1 MKFPFRS
8 FCLVALL
15 GVYSTA
21 FAEVKLNGIFA
32 DNLVLQR
39 ELPASVWGMAEP
51 GETVTLE
58 FAGQKKTTVAS
69 PSGKWRIVLAPL
81 TASAEN
87 RVITVSGNR
96 TAQPVLVRNVLVG
109 EVWHCAGQSNMEWG
123 IGRSTD
129 KESII
134 AASDNPLLRM
144 GRMDHHSEM
153 SPLATQPVKWTA
165 ASPQTVRW
173 YSAVP
178 YLFGAGLQKELG
190 VPVGIINSSY
200 GGTRIECW
208 LDADTLKN
216 GPWPQDQYT
225 DVVRQKADYEGK
237 VAKMQPAMDA
247 YLAEKAKARAEKR
260 PDPPALE
267 GWPGEFRGPT
277 VLWNGEIA
285 PIAGYAIRG
294 MVWNQGENNSQPG
307 TGPRYL
313 QLLTALA
320 RSYRT
325 AWGEGDFPLIVM
337 QLCTYKK
344 PGGYAEY
351 REAQLKFTQADH
363 NSALVVTLDQSA
375 PDGDVH
381 YPDKRVVSTR
391 TVRAALGLAYGH
403 PGEYSGPIFDSVKFN
418 GREAV
423 VSFTHLGGGL
433 VAKDGPLRHFEIAGA
448 DKKFV
453 AADARIEGDIVVVSS
468 ASVTAPAFVRYAFTQ
483 FPWPPANL
491 FNQAGLPASSFRTD
505 N

>member
-1 MKFPFRS
+1 MKLPFRS
-8 FCLVALL
+8 LRIIALL
-15 GVYSTA
+15 GMFSTA
-21 FAEVKLNGIFA
+21 FAEVKLNGIFS

-39 ELPASVWGMAEP
+39 ELPAPVWGSAAP
-51 GETVTLE
+51 GETVTLA
-58 FAGQKKTTVAS
+58 FAGQKKSAVADAA
-69 PSGKWRIVLAPL
+69 GKWRVVLDPL

-87 RVITVSGNR
+87 RVITVTGDKTS
-96 TAQPVLVRNVLVG
+96 APVVVKNVLVG
-109 EVWHCAGQSNMEWG
+109 EVWHCGGQSNMEWG
-123 IGRSTD
+123 IARSTD

-134 AASDNPLLRM
+134 AASANPLLRM
-144 GRMDHHSEM
+144 GRMDHHSEL
-153 SPLATQPVKWTA
+153 SPLATQPVKWNE
-165 ASPQTVRW
+165 ASPATVKW

-190 VPVGIINSSY
+190 VPVGIINSAY

-216 GPWPQDQYT
+216 GPWPQD
-225 DVVRQKADYEGK
+225 DFVNVAAAKADYDAK
-237 VAKMQPAMDA
+237 VAKHQPAMDA

-260 PDPPALE
+260 PDPAPVE

-285 PIAGYAIRG
+285 PIAGYAMRG

-320 RSYRT
+320 RSYRA
-325 AWGEGDFPLIVM
+325 AWGQGDFPLIVM

-351 REAQLKFTQADH
+351 REAQLKFTQADR
-363 NSALVVTLDQSA
+363 NSALIVTLDQSA

-381 YPDKRVVSTR
+381 YPDKREVSDR
-391 TVRAALGLAYGH
+391 TVRAALGLVYQR
-403 PGEYSGPIFDSVKFN
+403 PGEYSGPIFDAVKFN

-423 VSFTHLGGGL
+423 VSFKHLGGGL
-433 VAKDGPLRHFEIAGA
+433 VAKDGQLRHFELAGA

-453 AADARIEGDIVVVSS
+453 PADARIAGDTVVVSA
-468 ASVTAPAFVRYAFTQ
+468 ASVAAPAFVRYAFSQ

-491 FNQAGLPASSFRTD
+491 FNKVGLPASSFRSD
-505 N
+505 D